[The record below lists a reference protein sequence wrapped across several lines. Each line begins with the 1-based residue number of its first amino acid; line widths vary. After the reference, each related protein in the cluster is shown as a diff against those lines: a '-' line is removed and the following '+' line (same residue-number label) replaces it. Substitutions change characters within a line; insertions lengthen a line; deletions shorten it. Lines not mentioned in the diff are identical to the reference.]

1 VVLLLHHISFGINMN
16 MMYNFLVE
24 ENERLRKQIG
34 QIFLER
40 EELLEFVN
48 VVQVSTSHLIQDG
61 EGNDTIKNLLSL
73 AEEIQNK
80 HGNKT

>member
-1 VVLLLHHISFGINMN
+1 VVLLLHHISFGLNMN

-24 ENERLRKQIG
+24 ENERLRKQNKD
-34 QIFLER
+34 
-40 EELLEFVN
+40 LLEFIN

-73 AEEIQNK
+73 AEEIQVK
-80 HGNKT
+80 YGNKN

>member
-1 VVLLLHHISFGINMN
+1 VVLLLHHISFGLNMN

-24 ENERLRKQIG
+24 ENERLRK
-34 QIFLER
+34 LNKD
-40 EELLEFVN
+40 LLEFIN

-73 AEEIQNK
+73 AEEMQNK
-80 HGNKT
+80 HGNKTE

>member
-1 VVLLLHHISFGINMN
+1 VVLLLHHISFGLNMN

-24 ENERLRKQIG
+24 ENERLRKQNKD
-34 QIFLER
+34 
-40 EELLEFVN
+40 LLEFIN

-73 AEEIQNK
+73 AEEMQNK
-80 HGNKT
+80 HADKT

>member
-1 VVLLLHHISFGINMN
+1 MN

-24 ENERLRKQIG
+24 ENERLRKQNKD
-34 QIFLER
+34 
-40 EELLEFVN
+40 LLEFIN

-73 AEEIQNK
+73 AEEMQNK
-80 HGNKT
+80 HADKT

>member
-1 VVLLLHHISFGINMN
+1 MS

-73 AEEIQNK
+73 AEEIQDK
-80 HGNKT
+80 HGNKTE

>member
-1 VVLLLHHISFGINMN
+1 MN

-24 ENERLRKQIG
+24 ENERLRK
-34 QIFLER
+34 LNKD
-40 EELLEFVN
+40 LLEFIN

-73 AEEIQNK
+73 AEEMQNK
-80 HGNKT
+80 HGNKTE

>member
-1 VVLLLHHISFGINMN
+1 MN

>member
-1 VVLLLHHISFGINMN
+1 MN

-24 ENERLRKQIG
+24 ENERLRKQNKD
-34 QIFLER
+34 
-40 EELLEFVN
+40 LLEFIN

-73 AEEIQNK
+73 AEEIQDK
-80 HGNKT
+80 HGNKN

>member
-1 VVLLLHHISFGINMN
+1 MS

-61 EGNDTIKNLLSL
+61 EGSDAIKNLLSL
-73 AEEIQNK
+73 AEEIQDK
-80 HGNKT
+80 HGNKTE

>member
-1 VVLLLHHISFGINMN
+1 MN

-24 ENERLRKQIG
+24 ENERLRKQNKD
-34 QIFLER
+34 
-40 EELLEFVN
+40 LLEFIN

-73 AEEIQNK
+73 AEEIQVK
-80 HGNKT
+80 YGNKN

>member
-1 VVLLLHHISFGINMN
+1 VVLLLHHISFGLNMN

-24 ENERLRKQIG
+24 ENERLRKQNKD
-34 QIFLER
+34 
-40 EELLEFVN
+40 LLEFIN

-80 HGNKT
+80 HADKT

>member
-1 VVLLLHHISFGINMN
+1 
-16 MMYNFLVE
+16 MYNFLVE
-24 ENERLRKQIG
+24 ENERLRK
-34 QIFLER
+34 ENKD
-40 EELLEFVN
+40 LLEFIN

-80 HGNKT
+80 YGNKT

>member
-1 VVLLLHHISFGINMN
+1 MS
-16 MMYNFLVE
+16 MMYNFLIE

-73 AEEIQNK
+73 AEEIQDK
-80 HGNKT
+80 HGKRIK

>member
-1 VVLLLHHISFGINMN
+1 MS
-16 MMYNFLVE
+16 MMYNFLIE

-73 AEEIQNK
+73 AEEIQDK
-80 HGNKT
+80 HGNKTE

>member
-1 VVLLLHHISFGINMN
+1 MN

-24 ENERLRKQIG
+24 ENERLRKQNKD
-34 QIFLER
+34 
-40 EELLEFVN
+40 LLEFIN

-80 HGNKT
+80 HADKT

>member
-1 VVLLLHHISFGINMN
+1 MN

-24 ENERLRKQIG
+24 ENERLRKQNKD
-34 QIFLER
+34 
-40 EELLEFVN
+40 LLEFIN

-73 AEEIQNK
+73 AEEMQNK
-80 HGNKT
+80 HADKTE

>member
-1 VVLLLHHISFGINMN
+1 VVLLLHHISFGLNMN

-24 ENERLRKQIG
+24 ENERLRKQNKD
-34 QIFLER
+34 
-40 EELLEFVN
+40 LLEFIN

-73 AEEIQNK
+73 AEEMQNK
-80 HGNKT
+80 HADKTE

>member
-1 VVLLLHHISFGINMN
+1 MN

-24 ENERLRKQIG
+24 ENERLRK
-34 QIFLER
+34 ENKD
-40 EELLEFVN
+40 LLEFIN

-80 HGNKT
+80 YGNKT